1 MKKPNHILGQLPDYL
16 AGSVSSADKLKIERH
31 LRSCSSCKA
40 EYATLTKLWSEL
52 GLLPEERPSERLRER
67 FYAELGRHKTLRE
80 REALPEHPWLDRLNA
95 LLERL
100 WPKQPAFQLAVALV
114 CLLGGYVIGFRID
127 GEGGQSGNGDVAH
140 LRAEV
145 QNMQRLVMMSLLKT
159 ESASERI
166 KGASWS
172 ERISR
177 PDEEVLGA
185 LFETLNYDLNVNVR
199 LAALE
204 ALAKLS
210 DLPNVRQQLL
220 SSLVKQTSPLIQL
233 ALVEVIAEVL
243 DTEAIGTFRQL
254 LKDPNLNK
262 TVRERIEQRLKDLK
276 S

>member
-1 MKKPNHILGQLPDYL
+1 MKRPNHILGQLPDYL
-16 AGSVSSADKLKIERH
+16 AGSVSSADRLKIERH
-31 LRSCSSCKA
+31 LRSCPSCKA
-40 EYATLTKLWSEL
+40 EYETLTKLWSEL
-52 GLLPEERPSERLRER
+52 GHLPEERPSERLRER
-67 FYAELGRHKTLRE
+67 FYAELGRHKKLRE
-80 REALPEHPWLDRLNA
+80 REAMREHPWLDRLNG
-95 LLERL
+95 LLGRL

-127 GEGGQSGNGDVAH
+127 GGGQSGNGDVAQ

-243 DTEAIGTFRQL
+243 DDQAIGTFRQL

-276 S
+276 